1 MADPLDLL
9 MAGIARKESGGNY
22 GAMGPATG
30 GDRAYGKYQ
39 VMGANV
45 PQWTREALGQ
55 SMTPLEFLHSPQAQE
70 AVARAK
76 LGSYMQQYGPVGA
89 ANAWFTGSPHPNPKS
104 ADVLGTTAANY
115 ASQTTA
121 GIPNT
126 VTHAPPPGATTLTS
140 VPPTAATAAEPG
152 IGSGIPTPA
161 APNSTVAAAEP
172 GIGSGYPTPAQP
184 AGRAA
189 ERRRL
194 LQEAHHSAA
203 ADDGREGQYRPAQV
217 SAREPSEQLQAGG
230 RTAGPRRA
238 PAGAVRSAPGPD
250 GAAGGPVE
258 PDVPGRVSGGGAA
271 VIVDLDALRLD
282 GGTAISWARNHSK
295 LDGRLLWQLKAAT
308 IQFSTWGC
316 SA

>member
-1 MADPLDLL
+1 
-9 MAGIARKESGGNY
+9 MAGIAKKESGGNY
-22 GAMGPATG
+22 GAVGPATR

-184 AGRAA
+184 V
-189 ERRRL
+189 
-194 LQEAHHSAA
+194 AA
-203 ADDGREGQYRPAQV
+203 AAPQNAGDFFKRLITRPPPTTDAKGNQVQAKSPLENLASSFKPAGGQAAAPQPAQF
-217 SAREPSEQLQAGG
+217 APPQDPMAQL
-230 RTAGPRRA
+230 AGPSSQMFQAVSQAAAR
-238 PAGAVRSAPGPD
+238 PLSWTSTPYGSMAGQQY
-250 GAAGGPVE
+250 
-258 PDVPGRVSGGGAA
+258 PGRGTTLNSMGGYYG
-271 VIVDLDALRLD
+271 
-282 GGTAISWARNHSK
+282 S
-295 LDGRLLWQLKAAT
+295 
-308 IQFSTWGC
+308 
-316 SA
+316 